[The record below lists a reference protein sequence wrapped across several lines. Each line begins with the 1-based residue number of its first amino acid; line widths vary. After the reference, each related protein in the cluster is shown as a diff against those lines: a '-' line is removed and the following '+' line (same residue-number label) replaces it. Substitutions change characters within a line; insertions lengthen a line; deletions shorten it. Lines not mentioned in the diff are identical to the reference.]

1 MKTSPLTASF
11 IRKAAGASA
20 VLGAAGFLSLY
31 LPYRIAFRSPQKGQ
45 NDIYRLPPGE
55 QYEPR
60 AEEMRGMIRQMAA
73 EPCERVSIMSRDGLK
88 LRGRLYLRGG
98 PEAPVDL
105 CFHGWRATGLRDFSG
120 GGLFL
125 LGEGHNVLL
134 ADQRAQGDSEGRT
147 MTFGVMERW
156 DCLDWLAY
164 IRTRP
169 ELRGP
174 VTLYGVSMGAA
185 TVLLAS
191 ALPLPGNVRCII
203 ADSPY
208 SSPEA
213 VLGKVSRD
221 MGLPERP
228 ALALLRGGAA
238 LFGGFSFHGE
248 LHGGGEAHP
257 CAHPPDPRGGGSF
270 RTPGDEPGYRCGEP
284 GAGPARDL
292 SRGGPRIVLS
302 DGYGAVSAR
311 GLRILPPGAK
321 NRFSYLTN
329 TWTCAKVSH
338 NFIIKR
344 NDGKEY
350 ALLRHSEKRRPVR
363 ASMPTEPKPSPSG
376 RT

>member
-1 MKTSPLTASF
+1 MKTSPPTASF
-11 IRKAAGASA
+11 IRKAAAASA

-60 AEEMRGMIRQMAA
+60 ADEMRGMIRRMAA
-73 EPCERVSIMSRDGLK
+73 EPCERVSITSRDGLK

-125 LGEGHNVLL
+125 LGERHNVLL
-134 ADQRAQGDSEGRT
+134 VDQRAQGDSEGRT

-156 DCLDWLAY
+156 DCLAWLEF
-164 IRTRP
+164 IQNRP

-185 TVLLAS
+185 TVLLTS

-208 SSPEA
+208 SSPA
-213 VLGKVSRD
+213 AILGKVSRD
-221 MGLPERP
+221 MGLPEKP
-228 ALALLRGGAA
+228 ALAMMRFGAA
-238 LFGGFSFHGE
+238 LFGGFSFDGVNCMEAVKHTRVPILLIHGE
-248 LHGGGEAHP
+248 EDRFVPLEMSREIAAANP
-257 CAHPPDPRGGGSF
+257 EMIRLVTF
-270 RTPGDEPGYRCGEP
+270 P
-284 GAGPARDL
+284 GAGH
-292 SRGGPRIVLS
+292 
-302 DGYGAVSAR
+302 
-311 GLRILPPGAK
+311 GL
-321 NRFSYLTN
+321 SYLTD
-329 TWTCAKVSH
+329 TERYQHEVSE
-338 NFIIKR
+338 FC
-344 NDGKEY
+344 
-350 ALLRHSEKRRPVR
+350 RR
-363 ASMPTEPKPSPSG
+363 AQKINSDS
-376 RT
+376 

>member
-1 MKTSPLTASF
+1 MASS
-11 IRKAAGASA
+11 IRKTAAVSA
-20 VLGAAGFLSLY
+20 ALGAAGFLSLY

-60 AEEMRGMIRQMAA
+60 AEEMRGMIRRMAA
-73 EPCERVSIMSRDGLK
+73 EPCERVSITSRDGLR

-134 ADQRAQGDSEGRT
+134 VDQRAQGDSEGRT

-156 DCLDWLAY
+156 DCLDWLEY
-164 IRTRP
+164 IQTRP
-169 ELRGP
+169 ELQGP

-191 ALPLPGNVRCII
+191 ALPLPENVRCII

-213 VLGKVSRD
+213 ILEKVSRD
-221 MGLPERP
+221 MGLPGKP
-228 ALALLRGGAA
+228 ALAMMRFGAA
-238 LFGGFSFHGE
+238 LFGGFSFNGVNCLEAVKHTRIPILLIHGE
-248 LHGGGEAHP
+248 EDRFVPLEMSREIAAANP
-257 CAHPPDPRGGGSF
+257 EMVRLVTF
-270 RTPGDEPGYRCGEP
+270 P
-284 GAGPARDL
+284 GAGH
-292 SRGGPRIVLS
+292 
-302 DGYGAVSAR
+302 
-311 GLRILPPGAK
+311 GL
-321 NRFSYLTN
+321 SYLTD
-329 TWTCAKVSH
+329 TERYRYEVSE
-338 NFIIKR
+338 FC
-344 NDGKEY
+344 
-350 ALLRHSEKRRPVR
+350 RRTQKTDS
-363 ASMPTEPKPSPSG
+363 AS
-376 RT
+376 

>member
-1 MKTSPLTASF
+1 MKTSPPTASF
-11 IRKAAGASA
+11 IRKAAAASA

-60 AEEMRGMIRQMAA
+60 ADEMRGMIRRMAA
-73 EPCERVSIMSRDGLK
+73 EPCERVSITSRDGLK

-125 LGEGHNVLL
+125 LGERHNVLL
-134 ADQRAQGDSEGRT
+134 VDQRAQGDSEGRT

-156 DCLDWLAY
+156 DCLAWLEY
-164 IRTRP
+164 IQNRP

-185 TVLLAS
+185 TVLLTS

-208 SSPEA
+208 SSPA
-213 VLGKVSRD
+213 AILGKVSRD
-221 MGLPERP
+221 MGLPEKP
-228 ALALLRGGAA
+228 ALAMMRFGAA
-238 LFGGFSFHGE
+238 LFGGFSFDGVNCMEAVKHTRVPILLIHGE
-248 LHGGGEAHP
+248 EDRFVPLEMSREIAAANP
-257 CAHPPDPRGGGSF
+257 EMIRLVTF
-270 RTPGDEPGYRCGEP
+270 P
-284 GAGPARDL
+284 GAGH
-292 SRGGPRIVLS
+292 
-302 DGYGAVSAR
+302 
-311 GLRILPPGAK
+311 GL
-321 NRFSYLTN
+321 SYLTD
-329 TWTCAKVSH
+329 TERYRHEVSE
-338 NFIIKR
+338 FC
-344 NDGKEY
+344 
-350 ALLRHSEKRRPVR
+350 RR
-363 ASMPTEPKPSPSG
+363 AQKINSDS
-376 RT
+376 

>member
-1 MKTSPLTASF
+1 MASS
-11 IRKAAGASA
+11 IRKTAAILGGAA
-20 VLGAAGFLSLY
+20 ALGALSLY

-60 AEEMRGMIRQMAA
+60 AEEMRGMIRRMAA
-73 EPCERVSIMSRDGLK
+73 EPCERVSITSRDGLK

-134 ADQRAQGDSEGRT
+134 VDQRAQGDSEGKT
-147 MTFGVMERW
+147 MTFGVLERW

-164 IRTRP
+164 IQTKP

-174 VTLYGVSMGAA
+174 VTLYGVSMGAV

-213 VLGKVSRD
+213 ILEKVSRD
-221 MGLPERP
+221 MGLPGKP
-228 ALALLRGGAA
+228 AMAALRFGAA
-238 LFGGFSFHGE
+238 LFGGFSFDGASCMEAVKHTRVPILLIHGE
-248 LHGGGEAHP
+248 EDRFVPLEMSREIAAANP
-257 CAHPPDPRGGGSF
+257 EKVRLVAF
-270 RTPGDEPGYRCGEP
+270 P
-284 GAGPARDL
+284 GAGH
-292 SRGGPRIVLS
+292 
-302 DGYGAVSAR
+302 
-311 GLRILPPGAK
+311 GL
-321 NRFSYLTN
+321 SYLTD
-329 TWTCAKVSH
+329 TERYRYEVSE
-338 NFIIKR
+338 FC
-344 NDGKEY
+344 
-350 ALLRHSEKRRPVR
+350 RRTQKTDS
-363 ASMPTEPKPSPSG
+363 AS
-376 RT
+376 